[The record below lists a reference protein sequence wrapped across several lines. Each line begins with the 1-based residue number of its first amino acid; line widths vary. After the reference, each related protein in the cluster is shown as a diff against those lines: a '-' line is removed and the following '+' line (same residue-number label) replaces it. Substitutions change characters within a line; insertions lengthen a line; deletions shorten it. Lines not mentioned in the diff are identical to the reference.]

1 MLITLYQIKN
11 TSLDFVMR
19 FKINIFGDM
28 SHVNYVNAIMLEING
43 MTASIYEALIDEDNL
58 ELQDNIQNLI
68 KILKDLQKSHEIL

>member
-1 MLITLYQIKN
+1 MT
-11 TSLDFVMR
+11 

-43 MTASIYEALIDEDNL
+43 MTDSIYESLMDEENL

-68 KILKDLQKSHEIL
+68 KILKDLQKSHESL

>member
-1 MLITLYQIKN
+1 MT
-11 TSLDFVMR
+11 

-43 MTASIYEALIDEDNL
+43 MTDSIYEALIDEENL

>member
-1 MLITLYQIKN
+1 MLITLSQIKN
-11 TSLDFVMR
+11 TYLDFVMT

-43 MTASIYEALIDEDNL
+43 MTDSIYESLMDEENL

-68 KILKDLQKSHEIL
+68 KILKDLQKSHESL